1 MRRRRRCVAAGAAVK
16 TTESRDLPLMDD
28 NATPHRLDQIVTAVA
43 NQLMAAD
50 ASTSV
55 EVSRRVLAYLVE
67 QLGVDVSFLR
77 HNDHD
82 IDATK
87 LVAEWPPRV
96 DIPDP
101 DPLAVIY
108 FADADPVFAL
118 CQHAKEPLVLRPD
131 PASDEYQQRI
141 REGRQI
147 MATSLAAVP
156 LISAEVTTG
165 TLGFVKF
172 GDREWHEAEL
182 NALKA
187 IATLF
192 VQVQARVAAE
202 TQLRHLADHDDL
214 TGLHNRR
221 ALLRHLN
228 QRLAPGQRGP
238 VAALFLDLDRLKTIN
253 DYLGH
258 AAGDQFMQVFAQRLR
273 SACGSESLIARLGG
287 DEFVIVPP
295 APMGADAAVDL
306 AQRLSDQFREHVSIG
321 GEVLTRTV
329 SIGTASATP
338 GTDTP
343 SNLIRRADQAVLAAK
358 HAGGDGVAAFSADMA
373 ERSEL
378 RNDIELH
385 LKSGIESDALRLVY
399 LPEVD
404 LRSGE
409 IVGVEALVRWQH
421 PTRGLLPPD
430 SFIPVAETV
439 NLAGELD
446 RWVLRSACNE
456 FANLQSEGLGRG
468 LVLRIN
474 VSPGQLVTGGFADL
488 VADTIGRHGLAASSV
503 CLEITEN
510 VIVQDLQTTRAT
522 LAGLKEIGVQIAI
535 DDFGTGYSA
544 MSLLQT
550 LPIDTL
556 KIDRGFVR
564 RLGADPSDLV
574 IVRGIMV
581 LAQGFNLDV
590 VAEGI
595 ETQAAARVLI
605 DHQCYRGQGFLYSP
619 PVSGPAMR
627 RMLSG

>member
-1 MRRRRRCVAAGAAVK
+1 MH
-16 TTESRDLPLMDD
+16 DY
-28 NATPHRLDQIVTAVA
+28 ATPHRLDQIVTAVA
-43 NQLMAAD
+43 NQLIAAD
-50 ASTSV
+50 AGTSV
-55 EVSRRVLAYLVE
+55 DVSRRVLAYLVD

-77 HNDHD
+77 YNDHD

-87 LVAEWPPRV
+87 LVAEWPPRH

-108 FADADPVFAL
+108 FADADPVFASA
-118 CQHAKEPLVLRPD
+118 QHAKEPLVLRPD
-131 PASDEYQQRI
+131 TESDDYQRRI

-156 LISAEVTTG
+156 LISADVTTG
-165 TLGFVKF
+165 VLGFVKY
-172 GDREWHEAEL
+172 GDREWHQAEL
-182 NALKA
+182 NALTA
-187 IATLF
+187 IASLF
-192 VQVQARVAAE
+192 AQVQARVAAE

-221 ALLRHLN
+221 ALLAHLD
-228 QRLAPGQRGP
+228 QRLAAGQTGP

-258 AAGDQFMQVFAQRLR
+258 AAGDQFIQVFAQRLR
-273 SACGSESLIARLGG
+273 TACLSDSVIARLGG

-295 APMGADAAVDL
+295 APMSADAAVRF
-306 AQRLSDQFREHVSIG
+306 AEQLSDQFKEHVSIG

-329 SIGTASATP
+329 SIGTACATP
-338 GTDTP
+338 GIDTP

-358 HAGGDGVAAFSADMA
+358 HAGGDGIATFTEDMSQ
-373 ERSEL
+373 RSEL

-385 LKSGIESDALRLVY
+385 LRSGIESDALRLVY

-404 LRSGE
+404 LRTRS
-409 IVGVEALVRWQH
+409 IIGVEALVRWQH

-430 SFIPVAETV
+430 LFIPVAESV

-446 RWVLRSACNE
+446 RWVLRSACRE
-456 FANLQSEGLGRG
+456 FADWRSAGLGRD

-474 VSPGQLVTGGFADL
+474 VSPGQLVTGGFVDF
-488 VADTIGRHGLAASSV
+488 VADTINRHGIGASSV

-510 VIVQDLQTTRAT
+510 VIVQDLQTARAT
-522 LAGLKEIGVQIAI
+522 LAGLKDIGVRIAI

-556 KIDRGFVR
+556 KIDRCFVR
-564 RLGADPSDLV
+564 RLGTDSSDLV

-581 LAQGFNLDV
+581 LAQGFNLNV

-595 ETQAAARVLI
+595 ETEAAARVLI

-619 PVSGPAMR
+619 PVTGAAMR
-627 RMLSG
+627 GLLAG